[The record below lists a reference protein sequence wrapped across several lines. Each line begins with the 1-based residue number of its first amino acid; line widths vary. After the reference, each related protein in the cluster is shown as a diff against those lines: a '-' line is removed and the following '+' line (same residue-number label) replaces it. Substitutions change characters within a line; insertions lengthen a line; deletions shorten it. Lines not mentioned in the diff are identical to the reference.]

1 VQFQKEVVLRLR
13 ELLLVQAGAE
23 TPGVWTPE
31 QLDEMRASIEGVARD
46 KIVLVLKLLAQA
58 DLRQDPLSPLPL
70 EIALAEST
78 LAPAAAAP
86 SRAAEPAPR
95 PMPQR
100 QPPPTSVPAFSNR
113 PSGGGRPAASQ
124 GRPSAP
130 RPAPASAPDRV
141 PANLRKDNITGAS
154 AEDIAQMVGSKQP
167 VIPPAPDEPEEAP
180 APNGTTVAAPKP
192 ADGSIDLATFVDVE
206 LRPAARKR
214 MVKLDALLNGSC
226 HAVSW
231 EGGVLTLGFYQDA
244 HHKQEVEQA
253 SNKKQYEAIASELLG
268 APVTLR
274 CIIVERP
281 SKTASKSAL
290 VQHAVQNH
298 GATIV
303 SDE

>member
-1 VQFQKEVVLRLR
+1 
-13 ELLLVQAGAE
+13 
-23 TPGVWTPE
+23 
-31 QLDEMRASIEGVARD
+31 
-46 KIVLVLKLLAQA
+46 
-58 DLRQDPLSPLPL
+58 
-70 EIALAEST
+70 
-78 LAPAAAAP
+78 
-86 SRAAEPAPR
+86 
-95 PMPQR
+95 MPQR
-100 QPPPTSVPAFSNR
+100 QAPPTSVPAFSNR
-113 PSGGGRPAASQ
+113 PSGGSRPAAASPSRPAAS
-124 GRPSAP
+124 RPTPPTPGTS
-130 RPAPASAPDRV
+130 DRV
-141 PANLRKDNITGAS
+141 PASLRKDNITGAS

-167 VIPPAPDEPEEAP
+167 VIPPAPDEPEDVPPPPGDAQAPRPADAP
-180 APNGTTVAAPKP
+180 APV
-192 ADGSIDLATFVDVE
+192 DGSIDLATFVDAQ

-244 HHKQEVEQA
+244 HHKREAEQA
-253 SNKKQYEAIASELLG
+253 GNKKQYEAVASELLG

-281 SKTASKSAL
+281 TKTASKSAL